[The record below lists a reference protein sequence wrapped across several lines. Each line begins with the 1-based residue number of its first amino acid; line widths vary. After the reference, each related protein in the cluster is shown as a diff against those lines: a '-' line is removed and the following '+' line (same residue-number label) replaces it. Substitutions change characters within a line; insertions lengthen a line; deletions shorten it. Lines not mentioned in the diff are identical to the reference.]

1 MILET
6 LFQIVKTFKIPLL
19 YSHINS
25 HDCELQSVSFTHDN
39 HIKQNRILVLK
50 IWKLKFLQATSMW
63 DNELI
68 KLLFLNISKWR
79 KNH

>member
-39 HIKQNRILVLK
+39 HIKQYRILILK
-50 IWKLKFLQATSMW
+50 I
-63 DNELI
+63 
-68 KLLFLNISKWR
+68 
-79 KNH
+79 